1 MVWYAERIASGY
13 PSGARFYCYI
23 QGTHAQTCSGCVVK
37 GDSDNHSVGVFGGDL
52 RRSQLC
58 DGAGYRPTPA
68 LGLPYGYAYA
78 AIPISFLF
86 VTVYEIRNLIVDLTG
101 KGNHAA
107 IEKPEEDLTG
117 GGEFHLDMKE

>member
-1 MVWYAERIASGY
+1 MPKRVAAVLSKVTQIITVLVCLVVIYV
-13 PSGARFYCYI
+13 GANY
-23 QGTHAQTCSGCVVK
+23 VME
-37 GDSDNHSVGVFGGDL
+37 
-52 RRSQLC
+52 
-58 DGAGYRPTPA
+58 AGYRPTPA

-78 AIPISFLF
+78 AIPVSFLF

-117 GGEFHLDMKE
+117 GGEIHLDMKE